1 MSPHVSPCLPIS
13 PPQNARHTPSTASA
27 VAALAVEGVWRSV
40 RVPCATLD
48 DVLSADEVRRA
59 RVVKIDVEG
68 GEWAVL
74 RGMGTTL
81 AQGRPDLEV
90 VVELTPRWLRAQ
102 GVSAAAL
109 IRHMHEQGGFHAYV
123 LADEDYEITRCHD
136 AVHAPPRRPRRLRP
150 GEPIRFEQAD
160 VVFSREDAEWL

>member
-1 MSPHVSPCLPIS
+1 MGEAERDEVDAETQGFLKAC
-13 PPQNARHTPSTASA
+13 NARIDSLKLQA
-27 VAALAVEGVWRSV
+27 VAASASDKAGGQLQSHYQGMLQLLYEQLQEVAQ
-40 RVPCATLD
+40 LY
-48 DVLSADEVRRA
+48 DVLRSFRLQKAVNAREA
-59 RVVKIDVEG
+59 RV
-68 GEWAVL
+68 
-74 RGMGTTL
+74 
-81 AQGRPDLEV
+81 
-90 VVELTPRWLRAQ
+90 